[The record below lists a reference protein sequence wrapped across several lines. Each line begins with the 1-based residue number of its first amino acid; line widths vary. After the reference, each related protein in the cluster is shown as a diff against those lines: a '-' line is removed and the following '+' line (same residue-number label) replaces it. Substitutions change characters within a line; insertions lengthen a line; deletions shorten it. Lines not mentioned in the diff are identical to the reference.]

1 MKKLIL
7 LSISVFLGLQ
17 LAASSSA
24 RAQNFNIVASFGS
37 TQNWGVPIAI
47 TYEVDYFYPYHR
59 FVHVNRFV
67 RGRGLFFNVLLERYG
82 EFVELTFE
90 SGGNIINSNYFNNYP
105 LASHICSSFCGYHSD
120 YYFQQ
125 QVVCNSHHHGGHNHI
140 NYYQQPRY
148 SRPNSVRVTYN
159 NGRRNNHVYHG
170 KNGQRNRNTRNNE
183 QFNNSRANSNDR
195 STKNRS
201 SSTQVRT
208 VSRSTSGGKAVRNSS
223 SSSSTRSQAAKATSP
238 SNRSSS
244 NSRNISSSTRG
255 SRN

>member
-24 RAQNFNIVASFGS
+24 KAQNFNIVASFGS

-59 FVHVNRFV
+59 FVHVNRFF
-67 RGRGLFFNVLLERYG
+67 RGRSLFFSVLLERYG

-105 LASHICSSFCGYHSD
+105 LASHICSAFCGYHSD

-148 SRPNSVRVTYN
+148 SRYSRPNSVRVVYN
-159 NGRRNNHVYHG
+159 TGRRNNNVYHG
-170 KNGQRNRNTRNNE
+170 RNGSH
-183 QFNNSRANSNDR
+183 NSRNARSNQQYDNSRNNSNDR
-195 STKNRS
+195 STYNSTS
-201 SSTQVRT
+201 SSQARP
-208 VSRSTSGGKAVRNSS
+208 VSRSANGSKAVRNNSS
-223 SSSSTRSQAAKATSP
+223 RVQTAKAISF
-238 SNRSSS
+238 SNRSST
-244 NSRNISSSTRG
+244 NNKRASSSSRG